1 MRVKKSQA
9 GIGFFLGVFIL
20 LFAIV
25 AALMPSLYGR
35 TRYGLANTLLDYPSK
50 LFDLSERSSLSPI
63 KVARDLVP
71 ALLEGRFP
79 ADLDELRLD
88 IKFKH
93 LQKIQEDRGEAIEA
107 GVLREPV
114 SVPGRIEYGYRRY
127 RAKIRL
133 KGRLSDHWMGPDR
146 WSLRVRLRGGETIKG
161 FNQFSLQ
168 RPRVRQLPFDQLF
181 QFWGR
186 QLGGLTPDF
195 EFFRLYVN
203 GDYWGIALAEEHMSK
218 HFLEANRRKESALIK
233 LESVDRWYYEIANR
247 GISNLPEA
255 YYGLPDVGLYSEG
268 SYLDDARMRS
278 LFSYAAE
285 QYRRVIQGEAP
296 ITSLIDIPAFAKS
309 FMTALAW
316 NHQHSLADSNS
327 RYYLNPY
334 TLLLE
339 PVTTDQTQY
348 FPINRG
354 DVFSNAPF
362 SDNGSNL
369 PPLYRRLIQES
380 AFYEEIL
387 PTLDEMKKVLP
398 SLKDEHRRV
407 CEPFPFDCPD
417 YQEEV
422 LRDNIEWL
430 EESGQSSI
438 RKLGHLLLEGD
449 VSQSLGNRLL
459 APIPPV
465 AKVEYPEHIYA
476 TYREDGT
483 LRIYNLLR
491 HEVEVQDIRVVC
503 KPDALAHT
511 PGEDECRGGP
521 LLRQSLVLASGKIGR
536 LPLFQEMNLAVG
548 HLNDSRHLVITT
560 ALGGELRETIVR
572 LSLVTDLMNPLID
585 RPVLGA
591 SGELPPYATVA
602 GNSIRIGPGDW
613 RVESPLV
620 FPKGHE
626 VVLVPGTTLRF
637 SRDAYLLVRGSLRA
651 EGTESR
657 PIVLTAQDDSWKG
670 LYVLQAEKI
679 SRLRHVR
686 FERADFFEDGVLQL
700 TGAVTFYQSNVQ
712 MENVIFEGSVA
723 EDALNIVESE
733 FEIRNSTFED
743 IRSDAFDSDYAKGT
757 ISDSVFRQIGGD
769 GLDTSGSEVVGE
781 RLTFERVVDKA
792 VSAGEASEVR
802 LGSVFARD
810 VGAAL
815 VSKDGSNLSVKE
827 LSVSGAQIAA
837 GMVYRKKSLYGS
849 ARLLILSSDNDLGS
863 FYNQVGNELI
873 VNGKSIEGIELDVEA
888 LYREGPMKK
897 VRREEVE
904 VR

>member
-25 AALMPSLYGR
+25 AALMPSIYGR
-35 TRYGLANTLLDYPSK
+35 TRYGLANTLRDYPSK
-50 LFDLSERSSLSPI
+50 LLDLSERSHLSPI
-63 KVARDLVP
+63 RVAGDLVP

-79 ADLDELRLD
+79 ANLEELRLD

-93 LQKIQEDRGEAIEA
+93 FQKIQEDRGEAIEA
-107 GVLREPV
+107 GILREPV
-114 SVPGRIEYGYRRY
+114 SVPGRLEYRYQRY
-127 RAKIRL
+127 RAKVRL
-133 KGRLSDHWMGPDR
+133 KGRLTDHWMGPDR

-203 GDYWGIALAEEHMSK
+203 GDYWGRALAEEHMSK

-233 LESVDRWYYEIANR
+233 LESVDRWYYEIVNR
-247 GISNLPEA
+247 EISNLPEA

-268 SYLDDARMRS
+268 SYLDDARMRT

-285 QYRRVIQGEAP
+285 QYRKVIQGEAP
-296 ITSLIDIPAFAKS
+296 ITSLIDIPAFARS
-309 FMTALAW
+309 FMTAMAW

-348 FPINRG
+348 FPINRD

-362 SDNGSNL
+362 SENGAHL
-369 PPLYRRLIQES
+369 PPLYQRLIQEG
-380 AFYEEIL
+380 AFYDEFS

-398 SLKDEHRRV
+398 SLKDEHQRI

-422 LRDNIEWL
+422 LRDNIAWL
-430 EESGQSSI
+430 EESGKPFI
-438 RKLGHLLLEGD
+438 RQLGHLLLESE
-449 VSQSLGNRLL
+449 VSQSRGNRFL
-459 APIPPV
+459 ASTPPM
-465 AKVEYPEHIYA
+465 AEVEYPEHIYA
-476 TYREDGT
+476 TYREDGR
-483 LRIYNLLR
+483 LRIYNLLS
-491 HEVEVQDIRVVC
+491 HEVEVEDIRIVC
-503 KPDALAHT
+503 EFDASAH
-511 PGEDECRGGP
+511 PAGEDECLGGP
-521 LLRQSLVLASGKIGR
+521 LLRQPLVLASGKIGR
-536 LPLFQEMNLAVG
+536 FPFFQDMKLAAG
-548 HLNDSRHLVITT
+548 HLNDSRYLVITT

-585 RPVLGA
+585 RPVFGA
-591 SGELPPYATVA
+591 SGELPQYATTD
-602 GNSIRIGPGDW
+602 GDTIRIGPGDW
-613 RVESPLV
+613 KVDAPLI

-637 SRDAYLLVRGSLRA
+637 SRDAYLLVRGGLRA
-651 EGTESR
+651 EGTETS
-657 PIVLTAQDDSWKG
+657 PIVLTAQADSWKG
-670 LYVLQAEKI
+670 LYVLQAGEV
-679 SRLRHVR
+679 SRLRHIR
-686 FERADFFEDGVLQL
+686 FEKVDFLEDGVLQL
-700 TGAVTFYQSNVQ
+700 TGGVSFYQSDVE
-712 MENVIFEGSVA
+712 MEDVVFEGSLA
-723 EDALNIVESE
+723 EDALNIIESE
-733 FEIRNSTFED
+733 FEIRNSIFED
-743 IRSDAFDSDYAKGT
+743 IRSDAFDSDYAKGML
-757 ISDSVFRQIGGD
+757 SDSVFRRIGGD
-769 GLDTSGSEVVGE
+769 GLDTSGSEVLGE
-781 RLTFERVVDKA
+781 RLVFEGVVDKA
-792 VSAGEASEVR
+792 VSAGEGSEVR
-802 LGSVFARD
+802 LDTVVVRD
-810 VGAAL
+810 VGAAM
-815 VSKDGSNLSVKE
+815 VSKDGSNLSIKN
-827 LSVSGAQIAA
+827 LSVSGAKIAS

-849 ARLLILSSDNDLGS
+849 ARLLVFSSDIDQGS

-873 VNGKSIEGIELDVEA
+873 VNGTPIEGIELDVEA

-904 VR
+904 VQ